1 MSIITKEEMRLRT
14 CRAKSLLAVSASA
27 LTLMFYGAA
36 NAQETPA
43 DDEEAVETVDPAR
56 EARIDDATE
65 GDKIV
70 VTGSRIRR
78 NEFSSASPLQ
88 VIDGQ
93 VSRELGVFDT
103 ARMIQESAVATGVQI
118 DNTFGGFVLDN
129 GPGAST
135 VALRGIDPERTLIML
150 NSRRL
155 GSGGTE
161 GAPTSPDLNLIPS
174 ALIGRIDVLLDGAS
188 PVYGSDAVAGV
199 ANIILREDFDGLE
212 LETAFNVPES
222 GGGKVS
228 QVSATWGVTGDNGFI
243 GVGAEFFRRDAFSM
257 ADAGILCDEHF
268 EVDQSGD
275 VRNVEVDVRP
285 GTTLNTCKTQIIGRF
300 RNGNTGSDFFFTPGL
315 SNTGVPNYS
324 RAIDSNLDGLL
335 DVDQK
340 DPVFNGIDGSRS
352 LVQNQDLVSQL
363 ERISFMAFGNYKI
376 EELNNM
382 ETFFELL
389 YAQRDSAI
397 VGDGAQIFPTVP
409 ESNPLNPC
417 GFEAVTANPAI
428 VGVCGGGAAGSPIIP
443 IVLVDGD
450 RNTTQVE
457 QQQIRLVAGI
467 RGDLPFWNQEPGD
480 GLFGFS
486 DWTYEL
492 SGSYHRS
499 FGTSVRRGII
509 EDRLALSLFTT
520 ARQPDGTLGCGFDF
534 DGDGFFDTAGDFDI
548 FGFLSPE
555 SCVPVDLVS
564 ANVQGQNA
572 LTPEEREYLFGVR
585 TFSTEIQQSII
596 QGFFGGNFAN
606 LPAGEASAV
615 FGFEYRQD
623 EIESRPDDNA
633 EDGNFIGF
641 FADRGATGRREIKEG
656 FAEVHIPVLK
666 DQPFAK
672 DLWIEGSG
680 RVTNETF
687 YGTNWVY
694 AVKGLWKPFDWL
706 TVRGSRGTSFRAPNL
721 REQFFKG
728 ATGFVSGF
736 SDPCIV
742 PAVANVGG
750 VYDPSLDTRTPTTLA
765 NCVAAGVDPTSLGLA
780 GSSSL
785 EVLTGGTTLLDAET
799 SRTFTVGG
807 VIDVPF
813 AELGMGDSFRAQL
826 SVTHF
831 DILVRNTVEE
841 PSVNFLFGDCFSDP
855 AKPFPSSA
863 FCNRIT
869 RDPNTGFVDLV
880 DAGFIN
886 IGVITS
892 RGFDFNT
899 LFEYDGLTVGGE
911 TLSFTLDARATLLLE
926 QTETVITDFDDNV
939 GEFGTPEWR
948 GQATLFADWSNWRG
962 LWRARYIGKQDEDGG
977 VDVDAGTGFVNG
989 DTCRPFLAVTGTARD
1004 LTDEQCANIDFAPDY
1019 VVHDASL
1026 TWRND
1031 LWSITAGINNVFDKK
1046 PPQVDSGVTT
1056 ISVSSAGNIPLGVG
1070 YDLFGRTFQM
1080 SIQRRF

>member
-1 MSIITKEEMRLRT
+1 MSIITKEEVRVRT
-14 CRAKSLLAVSASA
+14 CKAKSLLAISASA

-36 NAQETPA
+36 NAQETTA
-43 DDEEAVETVDPAR
+43 DDEDVETVEPAR
-56 EARIDDATE
+56 EPRIAGADEEDDT
-65 GDKIV
+65 IV

-93 VSRELGVFDT
+93 ISRELGVFDT
-103 ARMIQESAVATGVQI
+103 ARLIQESAVATGVQI

-135 VALRGIDPERTLIML
+135 VALRGIDPERTLILL
-150 NSRRL
+150 NTRRL

-174 ALIGRIDVLLDGAS
+174 SLIGRVDVLLDGAS

-212 LETAFNVPES
+212 IETAFNVPES

-243 GVGAEFFRRDAFSM
+243 GVGAEFFRRDQYSI
-257 ADAGILCDEHF
+257 ADAGYLCDEHF
-268 EVDQSGD
+268 EIDESGD

-300 RNGNTGSDFFFTPGL
+300 RNGNTGADFFYTPGF
-315 SNTGVPNYS
+315 SNTGVTDYS

-340 DPVFNGIDGSRS
+340 DPLYNGADGSRS
-352 LVQNQDLVSQL
+352 IVQNQDLVSPL

-397 VGDGAQIFPTVP
+397 IGDGAQIFPTVP

-417 GFEAVTANPAI
+417 GLEAVTLNPAI

-457 QQQIRLVAGI
+457 QQQIRLVGGI
-467 RGDLPFWNQEPGD
+467 RGDLPFWNGEAGD

-492 SGSYHRS
+492 SGSYQRS

-534 DGDGFFDTAGDFDI
+534 DGDGFFDTAGDFDL

-564 ANVQGQNA
+564 AGVQGLNA
-572 LTPEEREYLFGVR
+572 LSPQEQEYLFGVR
-585 TFSTEIQQSII
+585 TFSTEVQQSII
-596 QGFFGGNFAN
+596 QGFFGGNIAN
-606 LPAGEASAV
+606 LPAGEV
-615 FGFEYRQD
+615 GFVMGFEYRQD
-623 EIESRPDDNA
+623 EIESRPDDTA

-641 FADRGATGRREIKEG
+641 FSDRGATGRREIKEG
-656 FAEVHIPVLK
+656 FAEIHIPILK
-666 DQPFAK
+666 DQPFAQE
-672 DLWIEGSG
+672 LWVEGSG
-680 RVTNETF
+680 RLTNESF
-687 YGTNWVY
+687 YGTNWVH
-694 AVKGLWKPFDWL
+694 AAKGLWKPFDWL
-706 TVRGSRGTSFRAPNL
+706 TIRGSRGTSFRAPNL

-736 SDPCIV
+736 NDPCIV
-742 PAVANVGG
+742 PLAANIGG
-750 VYDPSLDTRTPTTLA
+750 VYDPSFDNRTPTQLA
-765 NCVAAGVDPTSLGLA
+765 SCVAAGVDPTSLGLA

-785 EVLTGGTTLLDAET
+785 EVLTGGTTLLSAET

-807 VIDVPF
+807 VLDVPF
-813 AELGMGDSFRAQL
+813 ADMGMGESFRTQL

-841 PSVNFLFGDCFSDP
+841 PSVAFLFDDCYDNPS
-855 AKPFPSSA
+855 KPFPTSA

-869 RDPNTGFVDLV
+869 RDPMTGFVDLV

-892 RGFDFNT
+892 RGFDFNA

-911 TLSFTLDARATLLLE
+911 TLALSLDAKATMLLE
-926 QTETVITDFDDNV
+926 QTQTVIDDFDDNR
-939 GEFGTPEWR
+939 GEIGTPKWR
-948 GQATLFADWSNWRG
+948 GQATFFADWSNWRG
-962 LWRARYIGKQDEDGG
+962 IWRARYIGKQDEDGG
-977 VDVDAGTGFVNG
+977 VDLDAGTGFGNN
-989 DTCRPFLAVTGTARD
+989 DTCRAFLGLAPAPRD
-1004 LTDEQCANIDFAPDY
+1004 LTDEQCANIDFVDDY
-1019 VVHDASL
+1019 IVHDASL

-1031 LWSITAGINNVFDKK
+1031 MWSVTAGLNNVLDKR
-1046 PPQVDSGVTT
+1046 PPQADSAVVTT
-1056 ISVSSAGNIPLGVG
+1056 SSAGNIPLGVG
-1070 YDLFGRTFQM
+1070 YDLFGRTFQF

>member
-1 MSIITKEEMRLRT
+1 MSIITKEEVRLRT
-14 CRAKSLLAVSASA
+14 CKAKSLLAVSASA

-36 NAQETPA
+36 NAQDTTAE
-43 DDEEAVETVDPAR
+43 DDAAVETVDTAR
-56 EARIDDATE
+56 DARIEEATE
-65 GDKIV
+65 EDTII
-70 VTGSRIRR
+70 VTGSRIPR

-93 VSRELGVFDT
+93 ISRELGVFDT
-103 ARMIQESAVATGVQI
+103 ARLIQESAVATGIQI
-118 DNTFGGFVLDN
+118 DNTFTGFVLDN

-150 NSRRL
+150 NGRRL

-174 ALIGRIDVLLDGAS
+174 SLIGRIDVLLDGAS

-199 ANIILREDFDGLE
+199 ANVILRDDFDGLE
-212 LETAFNVPES
+212 IETAFNLPES

-228 QVSATWGVTGDNGFI
+228 QVSASWGITGDNGFI
-243 GVGAEFFRRDAFSM
+243 GVGAEFFRRDPYSI
-257 ADAGILCDEHF
+257 ADAGYLCDEHF
-268 EVDQSGD
+268 EIDDSGD

-300 RNGNTGSDFFFTPGL
+300 RNGNTGADFFYTPGV
-315 SNTGVPNYS
+315 SNTGVADYS

-340 DPVFNGIDGSRS
+340 NPLYNGADGSRS
-352 LVQNQDLVSQL
+352 LVQNQDLVSPL

-389 YAQRDSAI
+389 YSQRDTA
-397 VGDGAQIFPTVP
+397 VLGDGAQIFPTIP

-417 GFEAVTANPAI
+417 GLEAVTLNPAI

-457 QQQIRLVAGI
+457 QQQIRLVGGI
-467 RGDLPFWNQEPGD
+467 RGDLPFWNGEAGD
-480 GLFGFS
+480 GLFGLT

-492 SGSYHRS
+492 SGSYQRS

-509 EDRLALSLFTT
+509 EDRLALSLLTT
-520 ARQPDGTLGCGFDF
+520 TRLGDGSLACGIDP
-534 DGDGFFDTAGDFDI
+534 DGDGIPNNIGDFDI
-548 FGFLSPE
+548 FGFLGGLD
-555 SCVPVDLVS
+555 CVPVDLVS
-564 ANVQGQNA
+564 AGVQGLNA
-572 LTPEEREYLFGVR
+572 LTPEEQDYLFGVR

-596 QGFFGGNFAN
+596 QGYFGGNVAN
-606 LPAGEASAV
+606 LPAGEV
-615 FGFEYRQD
+615 GVVVGFEYRQD
-623 EIESRPDDNA
+623 EIDSRPDDNA

-641 FADRGATGRREIKEG
+641 FSDRGATGRREIKEG
-656 FAEVHIPVLK
+656 FAEIHIPIFK

-680 RVTNETF
+680 RVTNESF

-694 AVKGLWKPFDWL
+694 AVKGLWKPFDFL
-706 TVRGSRGTSFRAPNL
+706 TIRGTRGTSFRAPNL

-736 SDPCIV
+736 NDPCIV
-742 PAVANVGG
+742 PAAANVGMM
-750 VYDPSLDTRTPTTLA
+750 YDPTFDTRTATTLA

-807 VIDVPF
+807 VLDVPF
-813 AELGMGDSFRAQL
+813 ADIGLGDSFRTQL

-831 DILVRNTVEE
+831 DILVRDTVEE
-841 PSVNFLFGDCFSDP
+841 PSVAFLFDDCYSDP
-855 AKPFPSSA
+855 GKPFPTSA

-869 RDPNTGFVDLV
+869 RDPATGFVDLV

-892 RGFDFNT
+892 RGFDFNA

-911 TLSFTLDARATLLLE
+911 TLELSLDAKATMLLE
-926 QTETVITDFDDNV
+926 QTQTIITDFDDNR
-939 GEFGTPEWR
+939 GEFGTPKWR
-948 GQATLFADWSNWRG
+948 GQAIFFADWSNWRG

-977 VDVDAGTGFVNG
+977 VDPDNIGGFGNG
-989 DTCRPFLAVTGTARD
+989 DTCRPFLGLSPAPRD
-1004 LTDEQCANIDFAPDY
+1004 LTDEGCANIDFAPDY
-1019 VVHDASL
+1019 IVHDASL

-1031 LWSITAGINNVFDKK
+1031 LWSVTAGINNVLDKR
-1046 PPQVDSGVTT
+1046 PPQADSSAVT
-1056 ISVSSAGNIPLGVG
+1056 VSSAGNIPLGVG
-1070 YDLFGRTFQM
+1070 YDLFGRTFQF